1 MHTGDLRLFF
11 MILTCFETGAAH
23 SEALGAELSKRDG
36 WGLRHPPAC
45 PQAFL
50 SHPVYNTSV
59 AKPNTECLGGPQ
71 PAGRMLLVTPAKR
84 SLPGQFS
91 TPCHP
96 TRNGRGTGWGREVG
110 TSLVDQRAGFQKRR
124 LEEEKPAFNEYTQ
137 RPSFRHFQDVPT
149 VCHF

>member
-1 MHTGDLRLFF
+1 
-11 MILTCFETGAAH
+11 
-23 SEALGAELSKRDG
+23 
-36 WGLRHPPAC
+36 
-45 PQAFL
+45 
-50 SHPVYNTSV
+50 
-59 AKPNTECLGGPQ
+59 
-71 PAGRMLLVTPAKR
+71 MLLVTPAKR

-124 LEEEKPAFNEYTQ
+124 LEEEKPAFNECTQ

-149 VCHF
+149 VCQTLWNRRAAPPWGTGAQGGADTPDVKLCQHLCAKSPSET